1 MPTLLSP
8 KNYPQRPAPVTG
20 RIAALVY
27 APNVGAGKQVLF
39 LGTASGGSGGPRTS
53 CPNRRTLG
61 ATPQWQQVS
70 DNLFTLPNGAGVAV
84 APPVCQG

>member
-39 LGTASGGSGGPRTS
+39 LGTASGGIWRTTDFLPKSTDPRRDS
-53 CPNRRTLG
+53 P
-61 ATPQWQQVS
+61 
-70 DNLFTLPNGAGVAV
+70 VA
-84 APPVCQG
+84 ASK